1 MSAHPAQSHIL
12 MAGGQ
17 DGVLAVWDLRSTQ
30 HPATLLSADKV
41 MHLNITILNI
51 LNINLLKNILNI
63 IMFQAA
69 ISEVVFHP
77 NQPDHVLTCSQGG
90 EVCHW
95 NTAAQPHSIAQH
107 YSNTR

>member
-1 MSAHPAQSHIL
+1 
-12 MAGGQ
+12 
-17 DGVLAVWDLRSTQ
+17 
-30 HPATLLSADKV
+30 
-41 MHLNITILNI
+41 
-51 LNINLLKNILNI
+51 
-63 IMFQAA
+63 MFQAA

-107 YSNTR
+107 YSNTRWSITSHQHK